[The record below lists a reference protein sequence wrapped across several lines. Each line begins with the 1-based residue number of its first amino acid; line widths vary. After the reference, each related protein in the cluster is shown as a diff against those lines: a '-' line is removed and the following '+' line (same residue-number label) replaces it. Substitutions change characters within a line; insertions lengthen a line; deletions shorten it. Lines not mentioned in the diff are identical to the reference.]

1 MGSSTEHPAEI
12 THGSAVSGR
21 DDKKFG
27 DVHAVEVHPR
37 LDERVVYVDLD
48 EAQARNFLKR
58 AAT

>member
-1 MGSSTEHPAEI
+1 VTSTPWKSI
-12 THGSAVSGR
+12 R
-21 DDKKFG
+21 D
-27 DVHAVEVHPR
+27 